1 MTLQKNMRLLMS
13 VEDFGAQGEGICR
26 HEGMAVFVPRALPGE
41 KILAQIVKVEKRH
54 AFARVIEVLEASPSR
69 VEPECPYYVQCGG
82 CVCQHMD
89 YASQLRFKQK
99 QVEGVM
105 CHIAGLDIEVKPT
118 IGMDEPWHYR
128 NKTAMPV
135 SGDTEKP
142 VLGYYAARSHR
153 VVEIEKCLIARE
165 ESDIANGVVRRWMLE
180 NGVKPYFEETH
191 KGLVRHVMTRVSRA
205 GETMVVLVINGDK
218 LPHAEKL
225 LEELKKAL
233 PKLISLCVSVNKQR
247 GNVILGRS
255 YEVLWGKERLPD
267 TLCGHEF
274 QLSPLSFFQVNPV
287 QTEKLYGTALD
298 FAALTGNELVADV
311 YCGAGT
317 ISLMLARH
325 AKHVVGI
332 EIVPQAIEDAKE
344 NARRN
349 GVDNAEFRVGA
360 AEDVLPELVENGLR
374 PDVIVIDPPRKG
386 CEESVLMAIA
396 KAKPKRVVYVSCN
409 PATQARDAKIL
420 CENGYHAAA
429 CQPVDMFCQTA
440 GVENVM
446 LFILNER
453 K

>member
-1 MTLQKNMRLLMS
+1 MTLQKNMRLEMA

-41 KILAQIVKVEKRH
+41 RILAQIVKVEKRH
-54 AFARVIEVLEASPSR
+54 AFGRVIEVLEASPAR
-69 VEPECPYYVQCGG
+69 TIPPCPHYVQCGG
-82 CVCQHMD
+82 CLCQHMD

-105 CHIAGLDIEVKPT
+105 RHIAGLDIEVKPT
-118 IGMDEPWHYR
+118 IGMEEPWHYR
-128 NKTAMPV
+128 NKTSLPV
-135 SGDTEKP
+135 AGDTEKP

-153 VVEIEKCLIARE
+153 VVEINQCLIAKE
-165 ESDIANGVVRRWMLE
+165 ESDIVHGVVRQWMRE
-180 NGVKPYFEETH
+180 NAVKPYFEENH
-191 KGLVRHVMTRVSRA
+191 KGLVRHVMTRVSRT
-205 GETMVVLVINGDK
+205 GECMVVLVINGDK
-218 LPHAEKL
+218 LPHWEKL
-225 LEELKKAL
+225 LEKLQKAL
-233 PKLISLCVSVNKQR
+233 PKLVSLCISVNKAR
-247 GNVILGRS
+247 GNVILGRT
-255 YEVLWGKERLPD
+255 YEVLWGEPRLRD

-274 QLSPLSFFQVNPV
+274 ALSPLSFFQVNPI

-298 FAALTGNELVADV
+298 FAALTGDELVADV

-325 AKHVVGI
+325 AKRVVGI
-332 EIVPQAIEDAKE
+332 EIVPDAIRDAKE
-344 NARRN
+344 NAKRN
-349 GVDNAEFRVGA
+349 GVSNAEFRVGA
-360 AEDVLPELVENGLR
+360 AEDVLPEMVDAGLR

-396 KAKPKRVVYVSCN
+396 KAQPKRVVYVSCN

-420 CENGYHAAA
+420 CENGYYAAA

-446 LFILNER
+446 LFMKNE
-453 K
+453 

>member
-1 MTLQKNMRLLMS
+1 MTLQKNMRLEMT

-41 KILAQIVKVEKRH
+41 KIAVQIVKVEKRH
-54 AFARVIEVLEASPSR
+54 AFGRVIEVLTPSPAR
-69 VEPECPYYVQCGG
+69 VEPPCPHYVQCGG

-89 YASQLRFKQK
+89 YPSQLRFKQK

-105 CHIAGLDIEVKPT
+105 RHIAGLDIEVRPT
-118 IGMDEPWHYR
+118 IGMEEPWHYR
-128 NKTAMPV
+128 NKTSLPV
-135 SGDTEKP
+135 AGDTEKP

-153 VVEIEKCLIARE
+153 VVEIDSCLIAKK
-165 ESDIANGVVRRWMLE
+165 ESDVVHGIVREWMRE
-180 NGVKPYFEETH
+180 NAVKPYFEETH

-205 GETMVVLVINGDK
+205 GEVMVVLVINGDK

-225 LEELKKAL
+225 LSKLQSAL
-233 PKLISLCVSVNKQR
+233 PGLTSLCVSVNKAR
-247 GNVILGRS
+247 GNVILGHT
-255 YEVLWGKERLPD
+255 YQVIWGEARLRD

-274 QLSPLSFFQVNPV
+274 WLSPLSFFQVNPV
-287 QTEKLYGTALD
+287 QTEKLYGTALE
-298 FAALTGNELVADV
+298 FAQLTGNELVADV

-325 AKHVVGI
+325 AKRVVGI
-332 EIVPQAIEDAKE
+332 EIVPDAIRDAKE

-349 GVDNAEFRVGA
+349 DVENAEFRVGA
-360 AEDVLPELVENGLR
+360 AEEVLPELVDAGLC

-386 CEESVLMAIA
+386 CEESVLLSIA

-420 CENGYHAAA
+420 CANGYHAAA

-446 LFILNER
+446 LFLKNE
-453 K
+453 

>member
-1 MTLQKNMRLLMS
+1 MTLQKNMRLIMT

-41 KILAQIVKVEKRH
+41 KVLVQIVKVEKRH
-54 AFARVIEVLEASPSR
+54 AFGRVLEVLEASPAR
-69 VEPECPYYVQCGG
+69 VEPPCPYYVQCGG

-89 YASQLRFKQK
+89 YESQLRFKQK

-105 CHIAGLDIEVKPT
+105 RHIAGLDIEVRPT
-118 IGMDEPWHYR
+118 IGMEEPWHYR
-128 NKTAMPV
+128 NKTALPV
-135 SGDTEKP
+135 AGDKEKP
-142 VLGYYAARSHR
+142 LVGYYAARSHR
-153 VVEIEKCLIARE
+153 VVEIDKCLIAKE
-165 ESDIANGVVRRWMLE
+165 QSDIVHGVVREWMRLWRIA
-180 NGVKPYFEETH
+180 PYFEEVH
-191 KGLVRHVMTRVSRA
+191 KGLVRHVMTRVNRK
-205 GETMVVLVINGDK
+205 GECMVVLVINGDK
-218 LPHAEKL
+218 LPHH
-225 LEELKKAL
+225 EELLVMLQSAL
-233 PKLISLCVSVNKQR
+233 PGLKSLCVSVNKQR

-255 YEVLWGKERLPD
+255 YETLWGEERLPD

-274 QLSPLSFFQVNPV
+274 HLSPLSFFQVNPV
-287 QTEKLYGTALD
+287 QTEKLYGTALE
-298 FAALTGNELVADV
+298 FAGLTGDELVADV

-344 NARRN
+344 NAGRN
-349 GVDNAEFRVGA
+349 GVENAEFRVGA
-360 AEDVLPELVENGLR
+360 AEDVLPELVNNGLR

-386 CEESVLMAIA
+386 CEESVLEAIA
-396 KAKPKRVVYVSCN
+396 KAKPRRVVYVSCN

-420 CENGYHAAA
+420 CENGYDAVA

-446 LFILNER
+446 QFNLR
-453 K
+453 KGE

>member
-1 MTLQKNMRLLMS
+1 MTLQKNMRLEMV

-41 KILAQIVKVEKRH
+41 RILAQIVKVEKRH
-54 AFARVIEVLEASPSR
+54 AFGRVIEVLEASPAR
-69 VEPECPYYVQCGG
+69 TIPPCPHYVQCGG

-89 YASQLRFKQK
+89 YASQSRFKQK

-105 CHIAGLDIEVKPT
+105 RHIAGLDIEVKPT
-118 IGMDEPWHYR
+118 IGMEDPWHYR
-128 NKTAMPV
+128 NKTSLPV
-135 SGDTEKP
+135 AGDTEKP

-153 VVEIEKCLIARE
+153 VVEIDNCLIAKA
-165 ESDIANGVVRRWMLE
+165 ESDIVHGVVRQWMRE
-180 NGVKPYFEETH
+180 NAVKPYFEENH

-205 GETMVVLVINGDK
+205 GECMVVLVINGDK
-218 LPHAEKL
+218 LPYWEKL
-225 LEELKKAL
+225 LEKLQKAL
-233 PKLISLCVSVNKQR
+233 PKLVSLCISVNKER
-247 GNVILGRS
+247 GNVILGRT
-255 YEVLWGKERLPD
+255 YEVLWGEARLHD

-274 QLSPLSFFQVNPV
+274 ALSPLSFFQVNPI

-298 FAALTGNELVADV
+298 FAALTGDELVADV

-325 AKHVVGI
+325 AKRVVGI
-332 EIVPQAIEDAKE
+332 EIVPDAIRDAKE
-344 NARRN
+344 NAKRN
-349 GVDNAEFRVGA
+349 GVTNAEFRVGA
-360 AEDVLPELVENGLR
+360 AEDVLPNMVDAGLR

-396 KAKPKRVVYVSCN
+396 KAQPKRVVYVSCN

-420 CENGYHAAA
+420 CANGYHAAA

-446 LFILNER
+446 LFMKNE
-453 K
+453 

>member
-1 MTLQKNMRLLMS
+1 MTLQKNMRLEMT

-41 KILAQIVKVEKRH
+41 RILAQIVKVEKRH
-54 AFARVIEVLEASPSR
+54 AFARVVEVLEASPVR
-69 VEPECPYYVQCGG
+69 AEPPCPYYVQCGG

-89 YASQLRFKQK
+89 YPSQLRFKQK

-105 CHIAGLDIEVKPT
+105 RHIAGLDIEVQET
-118 IGMDEPWHYR
+118 IGMEEPWHYR
-128 NKTAMPV
+128 NKTALPV
-135 SGDTEKP
+135 AGNIEKP
-142 VLGYYAARSHR
+142 LIGYYAQRSHR
-153 VVEIEKCLIARE
+153 VVEIDKCLIARE
-165 ESDIANGVVRRWMLE
+165 QSDTANSVVRAWMQE
-180 NGVKPYFEETH
+180 CKIAPYCEETH
-191 KGLVRHVMTRVSRA
+191 KGLIRHVMTRVNRK
-205 GETMVVLVINGDK
+205 GESMVVLVINGD
-218 LPHAEKL
+218 
-225 LEELKKAL
+225 AL
-233 PKLISLCVSVNKQR
+233 PKWQTLLEKLQEALPGLISLCISVNKAR

-255 YEVLWGKERLPD
+255 YDVLWGKDRLPD
-267 TLCGHEF
+267 VLCGHEF

-287 QTEKLYGTALD
+287 QTEKLYGTALK
-298 FAALTGNELVADV
+298 FAGLEGNELVADV

-325 AKHVVGI
+325 ARHVVGI
-332 EIVPQAIEDAKE
+332 EIVPQAIADAKE

-349 GVDNAEFRVGA
+349 GVENAEFRVGA
-360 AEDVLPELVENGLR
+360 AEDVLPKLVEDGLR

-386 CEESVLMAIA
+386 CEESVLKAIA

-420 CENGYHAAA
+420 CENGYDATA

-446 LFILNER
+446 QFILNER

>member
-1 MTLQKNMRLLMS
+1 MTLQKNMRLEMV

-41 KILAQIVKVEKRH
+41 RILVQIVKVEKRY
-54 AFARVIEVLEASPSR
+54 AFGRVIEVLEASPAR
-69 VEPECPYYVQCGG
+69 TIPPCPHYVQCGG

-105 CHIAGLDIEVKPT
+105 RHIAGLDIEVKPT
-118 IGMDEPWHYR
+118 IGMEEPWHYR
-128 NKTAMPV
+128 NKTSLPV
-135 SGDTEKP
+135 AGDTEKP

-153 VVEIEKCLIARE
+153 VVEIDNCLIAKA
-165 ESDIANGVVRRWMLE
+165 ESDIVHGVVRQWMRE
-180 NGVKPYFEETH
+180 NAVKPYFEENH

-205 GETMVVLVINGDK
+205 GECMVVLVINGDK
-218 LPHAEKL
+218 LPYWEKL
-225 LEELKKAL
+225 LEKLQKAL
-233 PKLISLCVSVNKQR
+233 PKLVSLCISVNKER
-247 GNVILGRS
+247 GNVILGRT
-255 YEVLWGKERLPD
+255 YEVLWGEARLHD

-274 QLSPLSFFQVNPV
+274 ALSPLSFFQVNPI

-298 FAALTGNELVADV
+298 FAVLTGDELVADV

-325 AKHVVGI
+325 AKRVVGI
-332 EIVPQAIEDAKE
+332 EIVPDAIRDAKE
-344 NARRN
+344 NAKRN
-349 GVDNAEFRVGA
+349 GVTNAEFRVGA
-360 AEDVLPELVENGLR
+360 AEDVLPNMVDAGLR

-396 KAKPKRVVYVSCN
+396 KAQPKRVVYVSCN

-420 CENGYHAAA
+420 CANGYHAAA

-446 LFILNER
+446 LFMKNE
-453 K
+453 

>member
-1 MTLQKNMRLLMS
+1 MTLQKNMRLEML

-54 AFARVIEVLEASPSR
+54 AFARVIEVLKASPAR
-69 VEPECPYYVQCGG
+69 IEPPCPHYVQCGG

-89 YASQLRFKQK
+89 YQSQLRFKQK

-105 CHIAGLDIEVKPT
+105 RHIAGLDIEVKPT
-118 IGMDEPWHYR
+118 IGMEDPWHYR
-128 NKTAMPV
+128 NKTSLPV
-135 SGDTEKP
+135 AGDTEKP

-153 VVEIEKCLIARE
+153 VVEINECLIARE
-165 ESDIANGVVRRWMLE
+165 ESDIVHDVVRQWMLE
-180 NGVKPYFEETH
+180 NGVKPYFEEAH
-191 KGLVRHVMTRVSRA
+191 KGLVRHVMTRVSRI
-205 GETMVVLVINGDK
+205 GGVMVVLVINGDQ
-218 LPHAEKL
+218 LPHADKL
-225 LEELKKAL
+225 LEKLQKAL
-233 PKLISLCVSVNKQR
+233 PKLVSLCISVNKAR
-247 GNVILGRS
+247 GNVILGHS
-255 YEVLWGKERLPD
+255 YEVIWGEARLRD

-274 QLSPLSFFQVNPV
+274 RLSPLSFFQVNPV

-325 AKHVVGI
+325 AQHVVGI
-332 EIVPQAIEDAKE
+332 EIVPQAIADAKE

-360 AEDVLPELVENGLR
+360 AEDVLPEMVENGLR

-396 KAKPKRVVYVSCN
+396 KAQPKRVVYVSCN

-420 CENGYHAAA
+420 CANGYHAAA

-446 LFILNER
+446 LFMKNE
-453 K
+453 

>member
-1 MTLQKNMRLLMS
+1 MTLQKNMRLELT

-26 HEGMAVFVPRALPGE
+26 YEGMAVFVPRALPGE
-41 KILAQIVKVEKRH
+41 RILAQIVKVEKRH
-54 AFARVIEVLEASPSR
+54 AFARVIEVLEASSARVMPS
-69 VEPECPYYVQCGG
+69 CPYYVQCGG

-89 YASQLRFKQK
+89 YPSQLRFKQK

-105 CHIAGLDIEVKPT
+105 RHIAGLDIEVRPT
-118 IGMDEPWHYR
+118 LGMDDPWHYR
-128 NKTAMPV
+128 NKTALPV
-135 SGDTEKP
+135 AGSVEQP
-142 VLGYYAARSHR
+142 LIGYYAQRSHR
-153 VVEIEKCLIARE
+153 VVEIDACRIASAQ
-165 ESDIANGVVRRWMLE
+165 SDAVHAVVRQWMRE
-180 NGVKPYFEETH
+180 CRIAPYCEETH
-191 KGLVRHVMTRVSRA
+191 KGLVRHVMTRVSRK
-205 GETMVVLVINGDK
+205 GENMVVLVINGDK
-218 LPHAEKL
+218 LPKWEMLLEKL
-225 LEELKKAL
+225 QKAV
-233 PKLISLCVSVNKQR
+233 PGLISLCVSVNKAR

-255 YEVLWGKERLPD
+255 YDVLWGAERLPD

-287 QTEKLYGTALD
+287 QTEKLYGTALN

-332 EIVPQAIEDAKE
+332 EIVPQAIADAKE
-344 NARRN
+344 NSRRN
-349 GVDNAEFRVGA
+349 GIENAEFRVGA
-360 AEDVLPELVENGLR
+360 AEDVLPELVEKGLR

-386 CEESVLMAIA
+386 CEESVLTAIA

-420 CENGYHAAA
+420 CANGYHAAA

-446 LFILNER
+446 LFILNEGE
-453 K
+453 

>member
-1 MTLQKNMRLLMS
+1 MRLEMT

-54 AFARVIEVLEASPSR
+54 AFARVVQVLEASPSR
-69 VEPECPYYVQCGG
+69 VEPPCPHYVQCGG

-105 CHIAGLDIEVKPT
+105 RHIAALDVEVKPT
-118 IGMDEPWHYR
+118 IGMDDPWHYR
-128 NKTAMPV
+128 NKTALPV
-135 SGDTEKP
+135 ACGEEKP
-142 VLGYYAARSHR
+142 LIGYYAQRSHR
-153 VVEIEKCLIARE
+153 VVEIDKCLIAKE
-165 ESDIANGVVRRWMLE
+165 ESDTVHAVVRRWM
-180 NGVKPYFEETH
+180 GKYDISAYCEETH
-191 KGLVRHVMTRVSRA
+191 KGLIRHVMTRVNKL
-205 GETMVVLVINGDK
+205 GESMVVLVINGDR
-218 LPHAEKL
+218 LPHADEL
-225 LEELKKAL
+225 LGMLRAEL
-233 PKLISLCVSVNKQR
+233 PKLRSLCISVNKVR

-255 YEVLWGKERLPD
+255 YETLWGDERLPD

-274 QLSPLSFFQVNPV
+274 RLSPLSFFQVNPV
-287 QTEKLYGTALD
+287 QTEKLYDTALK
-298 FAALTGNELVADV
+298 FAALTGDELVADV

-325 AKHVVGI
+325 AKEVVGI
-332 EIVPQAIEDAKE
+332 EIVPDAIRDAKE
-344 NARRN
+344 NAKRN
-349 GVDNAEFRVGA
+349 GVGNAQFRLGA
-360 AEDVLPELVENGLR
+360 AEDVLPKLVDDGMR

-420 CENGYHAAA
+420 CANGYAAVA

-440 GVENVM
+440 GVESVM
-446 LFILNER
+446 LFCLKEAL
-453 K
+453 